1 LNGEVEELFASDA
14 EELFAPSTEEEELFA
29 SDAEEV
35 ESVLADE
42 GEVAGGA
49 TCWAKE
55 EPHKAS
61 RATTLKE
68 KWVNRVVG
76 RIFIVMVQST
86 IRLGL

>member
-1 LNGEVEELFASDA
+1 LNGEEELFAPDAEEELFASDA
-14 EELFAPSTEEEELFA
+14 EELFAPST
-29 SDAEEV
+29 EEV

-49 TCWAKE
+49 TCWANE

-68 KWVNRVVG
+68 K
-76 RIFIVMVQST
+76 
-86 IRLGL
+86 